1 MWGESVMQLTRKDYI
16 NMTTTARQS
25 SNYWTTM
32 ALSVTTTQYQ
42 SHQNGIAAA
51 EREKRKYVYDFN
63 GVKCFVTADAPN
75 DMIPCEPFCNCCA
88 FPTTLRGILSPVE
101 GAPIKLNSADVL
113 LCDRIFTKCANPKG
127 GRWFNEEREE
137 WVEAE
142 M

>member
-1 MWGESVMQLTRKDYI
+1 MQLTSKDYI
-16 NMTTTARQS
+16 NMTTATPS
-25 SNYWTTM
+25 SDYWTTM
-32 ALSVTTTQYQ
+32 ALSVTTTQSQ
-42 SHQNGIAAA
+42 SLPTATTA
-51 EREKRKYVYDFN
+51 ERREQRKYMYDFN

-88 FPTTLRGILSPVE
+88 FPTTLMGSILSPVE
-101 GAPIKLNSADVL
+101 GAPIKLNYADVV
-113 LCDRIFTKCANPKG
+113 LCDKIFTRCANPKG

>member
-1 MWGESVMQLTRKDYI
+1 MLEESVMQPTSKDYI
-16 NMTTTARQS
+16 NMTTTATPS
-25 SNYWTTM
+25 SDYWTTM
-32 ALSVTTTQYQ
+32 ALSVTQYQ
-42 SHQNGIAAA
+42 SPRIATMA
-51 EREKRKYVYDFN
+51 EREKRKYMHDFN

-88 FPTTLRGILSPVE
+88 FPTTLMGILSPAE
-101 GAPIKLNSADVL
+101 GAHITMNYADVL
-113 LCDRIFTKCANPKG
+113 LCDRIFTRCANPKG

>member
-1 MWGESVMQLTRKDYI
+1 MQLTRKDYI

-88 FPTTLRGILSPVE
+88 FPTTLMGSILSPVE
-101 GAPIKLNSADVL
+101 GAPIMNYADVV
-113 LCDRIFTKCANPKG
+113 LCDRIFTRCANPKG

-142 M
+142 E